1 MMSLFVRL
9 LKSEFVKYG
18 LVGVLGL
25 FVDMGLF
32 YLLHEFWGMY
42 YLLANIISSSLAV
55 VHNFMLNSYFTFKVN
70 DKKWKRFASFY
81 LIALVGMGVSSGL
94 LALMIDGF
102 HMESMVSKAISVLVV
117 AVIQYFVNK
126 RLTFGQHKI
135 F

>member
-81 LIALVGMGVSSGL
+81 LIAFVGMGVSSGL